1 MGLYEISYR
10 LPYVVKLDHGLDM
23 LKCMIILNFVK
34 AVITM
39 FPNIPFDIV
48 EIIGKKIHK
57 LNIGNR
63 ILERHSLNCG
73 YTGIEDY
80 LCYYKIIKLHIS
92 SLEDIYDCTFNPIIL
107 QTAGFWS
114 ANSANHM
121 FIVNLEEK
129 VKIINSHYYMGLP
142 LRDSIASIFLKFSKK
157 NNIYNTLYHTREI
170 LKIEQFVNYYN
181 EYGSTTKSI
190 ELENELQKL
199 NDILSKQP
207 DKKNYDFFI

>member
-1 MGLYEISYR
+1 
-10 LPYVVKLDHGLDM
+10 
-23 LKCMIILNFVK
+23 
-34 AVITM
+34 
-39 FPNIPFDIV
+39 
-48 EIIGKKIHK
+48 
-57 LNIGNR
+57 
-63 ILERHSLNCG
+63 
-73 YTGIEDY
+73 
-80 LCYYKIIKLHIS
+80 
-92 SLEDIYDCTFNPIIL
+92 
-107 QTAGFWS
+107 
-114 ANSANHM
+114 M

-207 DKKNYDFFI
+207 DKKNYDFFYLK